1 MKIKF
6 YNPKIFINKRRT
18 PILYIDTYLWYD
30 IFKKHQNELDLLK
43 NCCESKLIIIA
54 LTNAIIG
61 ELKQRN
67 IFDEIKSICG
77 DSLVSV
83 PLGRVSANQ
92 VIHSMLCFF
101 NNKKTINI
109 DWNLATSEVPVLE
122 GKNAGLKAIV
132 DNLRNEMNNANAK
145 YYGSKETLIS
155 IFVGLERHIWKDALR
170 VYGEILNNGLFANA
184 KKENLYGNYFLTDYF
199 SLLPCVVIRSS
210 LFAYLYWSSLGVFLS
225 IILFISNVTILG
237 IIKCGLKLIYSDP
250 KPPCLAFI
258 NIYDKRS
265 SINTQVSN
273 TSILFGTLNIAS
285 ILKGGIENFSI
296 KLSNNCSGFIM
307 FSCGSTR
314 RINSFSPKTSKE
326 SMIDSSNSSKNI
338 VTSALLSKP
347 CI

>member
-83 PLGRVSANQ
+83 PLGRISANQ

-109 DWNLATSEVPVLE
+109 DWNLVISEVPVLE
-122 GKNAGLKAIV
+122 KKNTGLKAIV
-132 DNLRNEMNNANAK
+132 DNLRNEMNNANTK
-145 YYGSKETLIS
+145 YYGRKETLIS
-155 IFVGLERHIWKDALR
+155 IFVGLERDVWKDALR
-170 VYGEILNNGLFANA
+170 VYGEILNNGLSANT
-184 KKENLYGNYFLTDYF
+184 KKENLYDNYFLTDYF
-199 SLLPCVVIRSS
+199 ALLPFVVIKSS
-210 LFAYLYWSSLGVFLS
+210 LFAYLLNERPIKPQDIVDIYSLAEIMPYSTLFIMDKDQHKRFKQIQKDYPMIFDRIDDLCFLS
-225 IILFISNVTILG
+225 SY
-237 IIKCGLKLIYSDP
+237 LKNNKYNPLEALQSFLEY
-250 KPPCLAFI
+250 
-258 NIYDKRS
+258 
-265 SINTQVSN
+265 
-273 TSILFGTLNIAS
+273 AS
-285 ILKGGIENFSI
+285 
-296 KLSNNCSGFIM
+296 
-307 FSCGSTR
+307 
-314 RINSFSPKTSKE
+314 SKE
-326 SMIDSSNSSKNI
+326 
-338 VTSALLSKP
+338 
-347 CI
+347 